1 MMLSVVMHLKKDSS
15 TSSRKTGKKKRAAV
29 VISGKEMEACEQ
41 WSQRFLAKCQKQ
53 KTAGVVWLS
62 QAKTVTAMVMK
73 LSPPI
78 VEVRVGIVSQK
89 NK

>member
-1 MMLSVVMHLKKDSS
+1 
-15 TSSRKTGKKKRAAV
+15 
-29 VISGKEMEACEQ
+29 MEACEQ